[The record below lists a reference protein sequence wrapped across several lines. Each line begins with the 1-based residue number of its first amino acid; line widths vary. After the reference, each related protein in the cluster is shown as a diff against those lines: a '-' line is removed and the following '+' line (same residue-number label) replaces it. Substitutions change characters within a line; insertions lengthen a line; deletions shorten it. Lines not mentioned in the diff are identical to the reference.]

1 MTGPP
6 SSATARVAAALTAV
20 AGVVAGVGLA
30 RELAGGGIGALRPA
44 FVALAGLAAVACLLA
59 ARSEGGAL
67 AWMFAALG
75 ATLAVCA
82 AATLA

>member
-6 SSATARVAAALTAV
+6 ASPPARAAAALAAV
-20 AGVVAGVGLA
+20 AAVVAGVGLA

-59 ARSEGGAL
+59 AHRESGAL
-67 AWMFAALG
+67 AWMFAALA

-82 AATLA
+82 ATALA